1 MLIKN
6 DKLLKQSEFKLEKDI
21 QTFVENHIP
30 DILGEEYEFVCTEF
44 PVGDFRIDSL
54 AFNKETKSF
63 IIIEDKKVENKS
75 LVDQGLT
82 YLKLLRD
89 RKADFILKY
98 NEVKNTNYNVSDID
112 ISQSKVIFF
121 SPYYNKYQ
129 IYSSDYQNIPFDLY
143 KVTKYEDDI
152 IDIEH
157 QEPYGANR
165 YKLEQWVADNFSNY
179 LIVRLPGLFGIN
191 LKKNFIYDYI
201 HYIPSLLNENKY
213 DELSSVSNIIKENY
227 CLQDNGFY
235 KCNCDESDKYLLK
248 EEFKKI
254 GFSAL
259 NFTDSRGKFQ
269 FYNLANLWK
278 DIELALKN
286 NIKILNI
293 ATEPI
298 TIGELHKYLSGNT
311 FINELNKNI
320 PNYNFK
326 SKYDKLYG
334 GKDGYLYLKDQ
345 ILLDIK
351 EFVDSNASI

>member
-1 MLIKN
+1 MKALVGFTGFVGSNIANKYDFDCVYNSKN
-6 DKLLKQSEFKLEKDI
+6 IDEAYDTYPDLLVYAGLRAEKFIANNNPEKDMQSI
-21 QTFVENHIP
+21 KQAIENIK
-30 DILGEEYEFVCTEF
+30 
-44 PVGDFRIDSL
+44 RINPKLIVLISTIDVYDSP
-54 AFNKETKSF
+54 N
-63 IIIEDKKVENKS
+63 
-75 LVDQGLT
+75 G
-82 YLKLLRD
+82 
-89 RKADFILKY
+89 
-98 NEVKNTNYNVSDID
+98 KN
-112 ISQSKVIFF
+112 
-121 SPYYNKYQ
+121 
-129 IYSSDYQNIPFDLY
+129 
-143 KVTKYEDDI
+143 EDDI
-152 IDIEH
+152 IDTEH

-201 HYIPSLLNENKY
+201 HYIPSLLNETKY
-213 DELSSVSNIIKENY
+213 NESSSVSRIIKENY

-298 TIGELHKYLSGNT
+298 TIGELHKYLSGKT
-311 FINELNKNI
+311 FINELNKNV

>member
-1 MLIKN
+1 MKALVGFTGFVGSNIANKCDFDCVYNSKN
-6 DKLLKQSEFKLEKDI
+6 IDEAYDTYPDLLVYAGLRAEKFIANNNPEKDMHSI
-21 QTFVENHIP
+21 KQAIENIK
-30 DILGEEYEFVCTEF
+30 
-44 PVGDFRIDSL
+44 RINPKLIVLISTIDVYDSP
-54 AFNKETKSF
+54 N
-63 IIIEDKKVENKS
+63 
-75 LVDQGLT
+75 G
-82 YLKLLRD
+82 
-89 RKADFILKY
+89 
-98 NEVKNTNYNVSDID
+98 KN
-112 ISQSKVIFF
+112 
-121 SPYYNKYQ
+121 
-129 IYSSDYQNIPFDLY
+129 
-143 KVTKYEDDI
+143 EDDI

-201 HYIPSLLNENKY
+201 HYIPSLLNETKY
-213 DELSSVSNIIKENY
+213 NELSSASSIIKENY

-235 KCNCDESDKYLLK
+235 KCNCNESDKSLLK
-248 EEFKKI
+248 DEFKKI